1 MNGVGVRRTRKCV
14 WASATKLKAK
24 DIHTLD
30 KSRHKSVLR
39 RYKGG
44 MREVLGDGTIH
55 PYRVVHEHVLW

>member
-1 MNGVGVRRTRKCV
+1 M
-14 WASATKLKAK
+14 KLKAK

>member
-1 MNGVGVRRTRKCV
+1 MLVLSRNACVLEAQPSQTWHGAHVGRWLR
-14 WASATKLKAK
+14 
-24 DIHTLD
+24 
-30 KSRHKSVLR
+30 RHKSVLR